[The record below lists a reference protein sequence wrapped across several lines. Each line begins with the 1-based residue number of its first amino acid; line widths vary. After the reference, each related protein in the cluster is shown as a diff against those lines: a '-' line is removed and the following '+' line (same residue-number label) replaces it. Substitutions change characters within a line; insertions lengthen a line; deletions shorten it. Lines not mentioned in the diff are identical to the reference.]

1 MMWAQNT
8 LAPTAKGEKIA
19 LLHTLSLVLPLV
31 GPYVQFF
38 QQAPPNDALFVLS
51 IDVGNENLRIQPNG
65 LFELLISL
73 NPLAIKG
80 GEGTTE
86 RKCALTKCTNFP
98 VSQMMNDGYRYK
110 AKKNTFIRCRSIR
123 QSVGPSI
130 RPSHFWIAGSFCI
143 TAPAQSSATLLP
155 CIRPCLFISNN
166 TFFTLWSFYQEFLV
180 DLSVAMFTENSSSEK
195 CRHNQLKDVCS
206 TFDTEFGN
214 IGTYMVKPLGIQ
226 KCDRPTDVPTNTA
239 KYAPCP

>member
-1 MMWAQNT
+1 M
-8 LAPTAKGEKIA
+8 
-19 LLHTLSLVLPLV
+19 
-31 GPYVQFF
+31 
-38 QQAPPNDALFVLS
+38 
-51 IDVGNENLRIQPNG
+51 GNENLRIQPNG

-143 TAPAQSSATLLP
+143 TAPAQLSATLLP
-155 CIRPCLFISNN
+155 CIRPCLDYNGLSDDSGFLCITMSLHCCNITLVIYN
-166 TFFTLWSFYQEFLV
+166 T
-180 DLSVAMFTENSSSEK
+180 
-195 CRHNQLKDVCS
+195 
-206 TFDTEFGN
+206 
-214 IGTYMVKPLGIQ
+214 IQ
-226 KCDRPTDVPTNTA
+226 HILNLL
-239 KYAPCP
+239 